1 VTSAP
6 VPTSAPVAD
15 EPPAKPTPRPER
27 EARTVRRDTEKP
39 ARPDLVSKGAEAP
52 SAHRRAVV
60 PAGIESE
67 AAIELPAS
75 IAREHGN
82 QSVGLAVV
90 VGEDGSAREVRVISP
105 VCPECDRAAR
115 AAVLRYRFRPARD
128 AEGKPVESR
137 VAVPVIIPAPE

>member
-1 VTSAP
+1 MQPRRPEPVSRPADGPAP
-6 VPTSAPVAD
+6 V
-15 EPPAKPTPRPER
+15 
-27 EARTVRRDTEKP
+27 
-39 ARPDLVSKGAEAP
+39 
-52 SAHRRAVV
+52 HRRAVV
-60 PAGIESE
+60 PAVIENE

-75 IAREHGN
+75 VAREHGN

-90 VGEDGSAREVRVISP
+90 VGEDGSAKEVRVISP

-115 AAVLRYRFRPARD
+115 AAVMRYRFRPAKD

>member
-6 VPTSAPVAD
+6 VPTSALLAEEARP
-15 EPPAKPTPRPER
+15 KPTPRPER
-27 EARTVRRDTEKP
+27 SASTVRRDAEKP
-39 ARPDLVSKGAEAP
+39 GRPDPVSKGAETP
-52 SAHRRAVV
+52 HRRAVV

-75 IAREHGN
+75 VAREHGN

-90 VGEDGSAREVRVISP
+90 VGEDGSAKEVRVISP

-115 AAVLRYRFRPARD
+115 AAVLCYRFRPARD
-128 AEGKPVESR
+128 ADGKPVESR